1 MEHRTAKPLPGQFRL
16 RRLFVLTT
24 LAAVAF
30 WIMRWPL
37 SLHSKLFLVFML
49 WLVFQMWQL
58 TRLKPTSSPVERVNR
73 QLPIA
78 NATLAAW
85 NWC

>member
-1 MEHRTAKPLPGQFRL
+1 
-16 RRLFVLTT
+16 
-24 LAAVAF
+24 
-30 WIMRWPL
+30 
-37 SLHSKLFLVFML
+37 ML